1 MAQSAWCMADQRHEL
16 SGSKKRFD
24 QFDGIGVFGQIPH
37 WAVAA
42 RIEDSVVVLLFH
54 TVEAHRLIKLAL
66 RVRVLLEATGDVRL
80 EVRILALGIERRTT
94 ALGRDQS
101 DLRARV
107 LKLIIRRDQLL
118 QPEPGLAA
126 SVAELVVGG

>member
-37 WAVAA
+37 WAMAA
-42 RIEDSVVVLLFH
+42 RIEYSVVVFLFH
-54 TVEAHRLIKLAL
+54 TVEAHCLVELAL
-66 RVRVLLEATGDVRL
+66 RVRVLLEATGGVRL
-80 EVRILALGIERRTT
+80 EARILALRIERRTA
-94 ALGRDQS
+94 ALGRGQS

-107 LKLIIRRDQLL
+107 LKLI
-118 QPEPGLAA
+118 
-126 SVAELVVGG
+126 VGRG